1 MSWEIIWHSKAA
13 KVVENVPSSL
23 AQRIF
28 DKIDEVAENPF
39 RYLEHFEGEGYKLRI
54 GDYRAIID
62 VDFQNK
68 VLKIR
73 LFDKRGRVYE

>member
-28 DKIDEVAENPF
+28 DKIDEVAEILFVIFNIF
-39 RYLEHFEGEGYKLRI
+39 KF
-54 GDYRAIID
+54 
-62 VDFQNK
+62 NK
-68 VLKIR
+68 
-73 LFDKRGRVYE
+73 